1 MMLSTMLRRLP
12 LMHLLIGACLV
23 ILAAGVR
30 AGAQVLNPVLMAVF
44 LAVLL
49 GPTTSYLQRKKVPAA
64 LAVTLVILVVVLTG
78 LIGVGF
84 LVQSL
89 REVATQLPAYSER
102 LNQQLEGLRA
112 TLAARNV
119 DLPDLDAM
127 LRSRDAARLALN
139 SVGAVLGALG
149 SLSLTLFIF
158 AFVLGGTA
166 KMEHEAATRT
176 GGTQTVFTVRFL
188 AFTEMMRRYMGVRSV
203 LGLAASAADYV
214 LLLVLG
220 VEHALLWAVFSFL
233 LSFVPN
239 IGFTLSV
246 IPPTAMALLGLGWRP
261 ALLVL
266 IGYVIINNLVDNVI
280 GPRYVGSEMKMS
292 ALLSFLSVIFWAW
305 VLGPTGAVLAVPLTV
320 FIRDVVMGMGDQPP
334 PLIVTPGGEVAS
346 AVVDAQ
352 PPPAAAPA

>member
-49 GPTTSYLQRKKVPAA
+49 GPITSALQRRRIPAGV
-64 LAVTLVILVVVLTG
+64 AVTLVILVVVATG
-78 LIGVGF
+78 LVGVGF

-89 REVATQLPAYSER
+89 REVATQLPTYGVR
-102 LNQQLEGLRA
+102 LNQQLEALRG
-112 TLAARNV
+112 TLAERNIA
-119 DLPDLDAM
+119 LPDVDAM
-127 LRSRDAARLALN
+127 LRSRDAARIALN

-166 KMEHEAATRT
+166 KMEHEAAMHT
-176 GGTQTVFTVRFL
+176 GSKTVFTLRFL
-188 AFTEMMRRYMGVRSV
+188 AFAEKMRRYMAVRTV
-203 LGLAASAADYV
+203 LGLVASAADY
-214 LLLVLG
+214 LLLLALG

-261 ALLVL
+261 ALLVM
-266 IGYVIINNLVDNVI
+266 IGYVVINNLVDNVI

-320 FIRDVVMGMGDQPP
+320 FIRDVAMGMDDEP
-334 PLIVTPGGEVAS
+334 PLIVAPSDESSTVIADPPR
-346 AVVDAQ
+346 
-352 PPPAAAPA
+352 PPPAPASA